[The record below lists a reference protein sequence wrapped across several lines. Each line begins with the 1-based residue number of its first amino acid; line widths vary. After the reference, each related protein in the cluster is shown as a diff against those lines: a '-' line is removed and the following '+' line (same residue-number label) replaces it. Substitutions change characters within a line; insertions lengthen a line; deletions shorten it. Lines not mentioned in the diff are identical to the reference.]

1 MFKLL
6 KKLEKKQWILLI
18 IVFFLVLAQ
27 VMLELKMPDY
37 MSEVTKLVQTPGT
50 NLGEI
55 WQNGLY
61 MLLCALGSVFIAFI
75 SSYIIAYV
83 TSRFSFNLT
92 RDLFVKIQ
100 GMSFENIEKFSTS
113 SLITRSTNDIS
124 QIETFLGMGLMV
136 FMRSPIMAFMAVTKI
151 LDKGFE
157 WSVATAVAVG
167 ILLTVITL
175 LSLIVIPKFKIIQ
188 KLTDKLNNV
197 TRENLIGIRV
207 VRAFNAEDY
216 QEEKIKNVNEDLT
229 SLHKFTQKSFGTL
242 MPIMNI
248 VLYGLTLVIYLIGAN
263 MIAKAAFVDKINI
276 FGNMIVFSSYAMQ
289 VIFSFLMMAFLLV
302 NYSRAQV
309 SSDRIN
315 EVLDTNEDLLEGQ
328 FDSETEK
335 KGEVEFRN
343 VSFKY
348 PDAEEYILKD
358 ISFKVEK
365 GENVGIIGMTGSGK
379 STLVNLIPR
388 FYETTEGE
396 IFVDDVNVKDYTFAN
411 LYNKIGY
418 VSQRAVMFNL
428 PVRDNISF
436 GETKHSIT
444 EEDIIKAAKI
454 AQADEFI
461 SKMDDGY
468 DSMIARSGTNVS
480 GGQKQRLSIA
490 RAIARKPEIF
500 IFDDTFSAL
509 DFKTESLLR
518 KEIEENLKEATTL
531 VVASR
536 VGSIINSNK
545 IILLEKGKIVGMG
558 THKDLWLNNQLYR
571 EIALS
576 QLSEE
581 EINES
586 IK

>member
-365 GENVGIIGMTGSGK
+365 GENVAIIGMTGSGK

-396 IFVDDVNVKDYTFAN
+396 ILVDDVNVKDYTFAN

>member
-365 GENVGIIGMTGSGK
+365 GENVAIIGMTGSGK
-379 STLVNLIPR
+379 STIVNLIPR

-396 IFVDDVNVKDYTFAN
+396 ILVDDVNVKDYTFAN

>member
-365 GENVGIIGMTGSGK
+365 GENVAIIGMTGSGK

>member
-124 QIETFLGMGLMV
+124 QIEMFLGMGLMI

-365 GENVGIIGMTGSGK
+365 GENVAIIGMTGSGK

>member
-1 MFKLL
+1 MLRL
-6 KKLEKKQWILLI
+6 IKKLEKKQWLLLF
-18 IVFFLVLAQ
+18 IVFILVFAQ

-37 MSEVTKLVQTPGT
+37 MFEVTKLVQTPGT
-50 NLGEI
+50 NLGDI

-61 MLLCALGSVFIAFI
+61 MLLCALGSVFIAFV
-75 SSYIIAYV
+75 SSYFIAYV
-83 TSRFSFNLT
+83 TSKFSFNLT
-92 RDLFVKIQ
+92 RDLFNKIQ
-100 GMSFENIEKFSTS
+100 AMSFENIERFSTS
-113 SLITRSTNDIS
+113 SLITRTTNDIS
-124 QIETFLGMGLMV
+124 QIEMFLGMGLMI
-136 FMRSPIMAFMAVTKI
+136 FMRSPIMAVLAISKI

-157 WSVATAVAVG
+157 WSLATAIAVG

-175 LSLIVIPKFKIIQ
+175 LSIIVIPKFKIIQ

-197 TRENLIGIRV
+197 TRENLTGIRV
-207 VRAFNAEDY
+207 VRAFNAEKY
-216 QEEKIKNVNEDLT
+216 QEVKIKDVNEKLT

-263 MIAKAAFVDKINI
+263 MIANAAFVDKINI

-315 EVLDTNEDLLEGQ
+315 EVLNTKETLLEGS

-335 KGEVEFRN
+335 HGEIEFRD

-348 PDAEEYILKD
+348 PDAEEYILED
-358 ISFKVEK
+358 ISFSVKQ
-365 GENVGIIGMTGSGK
+365 GENIAIIGMTGSGK

-388 FYETTEGE
+388 FYEVTEGE
-396 IFVDDVNVKDYTFAN
+396 ILVDGVNVKDYTFAN

-418 VSQRAVMFNL
+418 VSQRAVMFNM
-428 PVRDNISF
+428 PIKDNIAF
-436 GETKHSIT
+436 GEAKEDID
-444 EEDIIKAAKI
+444 EEDVVRAAKI
-454 AQADEFI
+454 SQADEFI
-461 SKMDDGY
+461 SKMDNQY
-468 DSMIARSGTNVS
+468 DSMISRGGTNIS

-509 DFKTESLLR
+509 DFKTESVLR
-518 KEIEENLKEATTL
+518 KELEENLKESTSI

-536 VGSIINSNK
+536 VGSIMNSDK
-545 IILLEKGKIVGMG
+545 IILLEKGRIVGMG
-558 THKDLWLNNQLYR
+558 THKELWLNNQLYR

-581 EINES
+581 ELNES